1 MSRQVEEGT
10 MRMKLQKMG
19 IGVETIIALL
29 PAGTE
34 CPELLLGSM
43 SGSLI
48 PQNQKPVEGLSDQE
62 YAKAMEERYGI
73 REEGI
78 F

>member
-1 MSRQVEEGT
+1 

-19 IGVETIIALL
+19 IGVETIIAMTHASDVCLGQLL
-29 PAGTE
+29 SSMP
-34 CPELLLGSM
+34 GSM
-43 SGSLI
+43 SS
-48 PQNQKPVEGLSDQE
+48 QCQKPVETISDQE